1 MKRGLEVEEKVE
13 TSEKN
18 ADLESRKRQK
28 YQDDSDNLQ
37 TPTATTVAS
46 QPRRE
51 Q

>member
-1 MKRGLEVEEKVE
+1 MKIGLEVEEKVE

-18 ADLESRKRQK
+18 VDLESRKRQK

-37 TPTATTVAS
+37 TPTAVAAS